1 MTVEF
6 YDLAQRLYAAKAGH
20 PITRIASALFT
31 LDPEAIVVE
40 ATQDK
45 NGTVRAHV
53 GTALIGEI
61 TATGADVLRALAGAG
76 AQFGT
81 DRRQLVMPDAASL
94 TALAGLAREHR
105 FDRDAAI
112 TEAAAVTG
120 WWIDRAGYP
129 GTGAVINLLD
139 QSRQRF
145 VTGAPPTAE
154 RATAHWRTAFG
165 AATATQTAANLLWAK
180 AVATGVPMTDLAPV
194 HEDDNYTWTRAAQR
208 FERGD
213 DWAAPDRAA
222 AAAMGLR
229 RRCDT
234 ADLWESALL
243 SDRLWRHR
251 AVHTGHVTGGPVVA
265 ETRGS
270 FTVRGER
277 LDVRL
282 REGSSVTGWQGG
294 LDRYDHALPFIA
306 EIAESAAH
314 EGSLLLT
321 LTGVRAEGRP
331 HIGEW
336 VSLMAAPPDAR
347 TVGSGRSAY
356 ANLQF
361 HPNAWISSG
370 KAPGERRREV
380 PLDILY
386 AAAETEDN

>member
-6 YDLAQRLYAAKAGH
+6 YDLAQRLYAAKVGH
-20 PITRIASALFT
+20 PVTRIASALFT
-31 LDPEAIVVE
+31 LDPEAIIVE

-45 NGTVRAHV
+45 TGTVTAHV
-53 GTALIGEI
+53 GTALIPEI
-61 TATGADVLRALAGAG
+61 TATGVAVLRALAGAG
-76 AQFGT
+76 AQFGAE
-81 DRRQLVMPDAASL
+81 RRQLVIPDAGSL

-105 FDRDAAI
+105 FDRDPQI
-112 TEAAAVTG
+112 TQAAAVVG

-154 RATAHWRTAFG
+154 RATAHWRMAFG
-165 AATATQTAANLLWAK
+165 ADSAPGVTSNLLWAK
-180 AVATGVPMTDLAPV
+180 ALAFGVPMTDLAPV
-194 HEDDNYTWTRAAQR
+194 YEDDNYTWTRAGQR
-208 FERGD
+208 FDRGD

-251 AVHTGHVTGGPVVA
+251 AVHTGHVTGGPIVA

-294 LDRYDHALPFIA
+294 LDRYDFALPFVA
-306 EIAESAAH
+306 EISESAAH

-321 LTGVRAEGRP
+321 LTGVRAESRP
-331 HIGEW
+331 HVGEW
-336 VSLMAAPPDAR
+336 VSLMAAPPDGR

-356 ANLQF
+356 ASLQF

-386 AAAETEDN
+386 AAAETEDD